1 MSLVPTTITA
11 RRTPGHKPALAWF
24 AAFGGAWVFVLVL
37 LGAFTTSIG
46 AGMIFPDWPLSNG
59 SLNPDGW
66 LSDLAKFAE
75 HSHRLSAEV
84 MSLVAIGLAVWI
96 WFTEERAWLRRLAIF
111 AVVLVLVQ
119 AVVGG
124 LRVLLEP
131 EQVVTISTSVG
142 QLFAMLHACL
152 AQIFVCTLLAI
163 AVSLSRAWTAPVPE
177 AGRRVEWES
186 PASRVLQGA
195 PATQTGA
202 GLRRLGRVCCG
213 LLLVQLAVAAVMRH
227 SFAGLAIPTFPLS
240 TPDGA
245 LLPTA
250 WDFRVAIQFAHRVMA
265 ALLAVALPWFAIAL
279 WRERVRGS
287 GQKNGALLLVAL
299 LALQIFLGAE
309 AVWRLRDPYWTT
321 AHVLAG
327 ACLLATTFGLTWW
340 THRGVIESRAG
351 AARRVGE
358 PFASPRAGLAPDLG
372 QKQTPTSNGAL
383 GTRPSRE
390 ASTFAKVT
398 ADRPAGTATRPTC
411 DHS

>member
-1 MSLVPTTITA
+1 
-11 RRTPGHKPALAWF
+11 
-24 AAFGGAWVFVLVL
+24 
-37 LGAFTTSIG
+37 
-46 AGMIFPDWPLSNG
+46 
-59 SLNPDGW
+59 
-66 LSDLAKFAE
+66 
-75 HSHRLSAEV
+75 
-84 MSLVAIGLAVWI
+84 
-96 WFTEERAWLRRLAIF
+96 
-111 AVVLVLVQ
+111 
-119 AVVGG
+119 
-124 LRVLLEP
+124 
-131 EQVVTISTSVG
+131 
-142 QLFAMLHACL
+142 
-152 AQIFVCTLLAI
+152 
-163 AVSLSRAWTAPVPE
+163 
-177 AGRRVEWES
+177 
-186 PASRVLQGA
+186 
-195 PATQTGA
+195 
-202 GLRRLGRVCCG
+202 
-213 LLLVQLAVAAVMRH
+213 VQLAVAAVMRH

-390 ASTFAKVT
+390 ASTFAKAT
-398 ADRPAGTATRPTC
+398 ADRPEGTATRPTFFSQARPP
-411 DHS
+411 HATPAPASPTHAMRSGAGRSAPKSPRTLASTQTPAAQKIAARSHAPIQSSPWARRPATKPP